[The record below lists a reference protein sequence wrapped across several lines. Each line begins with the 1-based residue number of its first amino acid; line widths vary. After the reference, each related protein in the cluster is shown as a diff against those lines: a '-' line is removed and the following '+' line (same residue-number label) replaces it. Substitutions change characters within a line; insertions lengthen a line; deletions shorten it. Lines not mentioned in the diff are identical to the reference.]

1 MESEGSRRQNAGSTN
16 RNHIEA
22 DVLGE
27 KAIRFKALILSGK
40 HGRRC
45 GGHKREGKCALPGE
59 VCPEQRVEVSR
70 GHSKPGF
77 FYRDEGLNMKLR
89 ERDLDFDGGK

>member
-1 MESEGSRRQNAGSTN
+1 MESEGSRRQNAGPTN

-27 KAIRFKALILSGK
+27 KAIRFKARILSGK

-59 VCPEQRVEVSR
+59 ICPEQRAEVSR
-70 GHSKPGF
+70 GHSKPGKVT
-77 FYRDEGLNMKLR
+77 GTKA
-89 ERDLDFDGGK
+89 

>member
-27 KAIRFKALILSGK
+27 KANTFKAQNLFGK

-59 VCPEQRVEVSR
+59 ISGVAIKLAPPQGGDDDAGEVSR
-70 GHSKPGF
+70 NHS
-77 FYRDEGLNMKLR
+77 RSSCD
-89 ERDLDFDGGK
+89 

>member
-27 KAIRFKALILSGK
+27 KAIRFKAQILSGK

-59 VCPEQRVEVSR
+59 VCMFAARLLLS
-70 GHSKPGF
+70 
-77 FYRDEGLNMKLR
+77 
-89 ERDLDFDGGK
+89 

>member
-22 DVLGE
+22 AMLDEESIISKVLN
-27 KAIRFKALILSGK
+27 LSGK

-45 GGHKREGKCALPGE
+45 GGHKRESKCALPGE
-59 VCPEQRVEVSR
+59 VCPVSTQFL
-70 GHSKPGF
+70 P
-77 FYRDEGLNMKLR
+77 E
-89 ERDLDFDGGK
+89 EDGTD